1 MSRDRERKPS
11 RLQKLYCTRHLFGG
25 KNVGVQPESPD
36 AFSQRQP
43 MHLDEDDAKMVLP
56 LEALL
61 DRDLYEMVVM
71 GENRGLQRCSA
82 PEMLLVGGPQQS
94 LFESRRCGNASP
106 TKALDNSNI
115 YILIDI
121 EL

>member
-1 MSRDRERKPS
+1 
-11 RLQKLYCTRHLFGG
+11 
-25 KNVGVQPESPD
+25 
-36 AFSQRQP
+36 
-43 MHLDEDDAKMVLP
+43 MHFDEDDSKMILP
-56 LEALL
+56 LESLL

-71 GENRGLQRCSA
+71 GENRGLQRCGA

-115 YILIDI
+115 DILIDI